1 MMHFFMLNMFQ
12 TIIFLPKICS
22 RSSRYIKY
30 IDETLDQEVII
41 SCLDSVVLLKEGVTV
56 TFDL

>member
-1 MMHFFMLNMFQ
+1 MMHFFMHNMFQ

-22 RSSRYIKY
+22 RSSWYIKY